1 MSRIVRDQYHSS
13 NKTKTQG
20 GRWWCWGWR
29 DINFTDRAMEEVD
42 TTFKSDSAPFST
54 MHVAQMA
61 LHTMRCNIDGY
72 IGGNGAR
79 APSHLNLHQS
89 VHQRKR
95 ASTKNQI
102 GVNSSVELTLAPGVI
117 IVMEGDGCSS
127 CWCRGL
133 CLWLVHKTHHLAP
146 HKLTS
151 LKPIRPT
158 TVFTRIGF
166 HQRCNARKWSTYGWC
181 FLIFSEKWIGQWAQ

>member
-1 MSRIVRDQYHSS
+1 MSH
-13 NKTKTQG
+13 K
-20 GRWWCWGWR
+20 WR
-29 DINFTDRAMEEVD
+29 FTG
-42 TTFKSDSAPFST
+42 
-54 MHVAQMA
+54 
-61 LHTMRCNIDGY
+61 CNIDGY

-79 APSHLNLHQS
+79 TPSHLNLHQS

-102 GVNSSVELTLAPGVI
+102 GVDSSVELTLAQYNNSNGGRWLY
-117 IVMEGDGCSS
+117 IVLVQQRTLS
-127 CWCRGL
+127 
-133 CLWLVHKTHHLAP
+133 LVHKTHHLAP
-146 HKLTS
+146 QQPTS

-181 FLIFSEKWIGQWAQ
+181 FLIFSEILNWTMGEVIFHFEMIIAGILKRYSNMFRL

>member
-1 MSRIVRDQYHSS
+1 
-13 NKTKTQG
+13 
-20 GRWWCWGWR
+20 
-29 DINFTDRAMEEVD
+29 
-42 TTFKSDSAPFST
+42 
-54 MHVAQMA
+54 MHLAEMT
-61 LHTMRCNIDGY
+61 LHTHHGCNIDGY
-72 IGGNGAR
+72 IAGNGAR
-79 APSHLNLHQS
+79 TPSHLNLHQS
-89 VHQRKR
+89 VHQKKR

-117 IVMEGDGCSS
+117 IAMEGDGCSS

-181 FLIFSEKWIGQWAQ
+181 FLIFSEILNWTMGEVIFHFEMIIAGILKWYSNMFRL